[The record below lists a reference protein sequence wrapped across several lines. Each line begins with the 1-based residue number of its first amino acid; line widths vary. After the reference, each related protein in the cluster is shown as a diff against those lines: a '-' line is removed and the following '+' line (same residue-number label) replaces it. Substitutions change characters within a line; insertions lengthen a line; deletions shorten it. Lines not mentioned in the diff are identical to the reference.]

1 MYERLVNDREQ
12 AELQEK
18 RQKEEEKIRL
28 QTDINRKNKDLS
40 SLPNKRDLLIE
51 QLEANAEREDD
62 EVKKQIELA
71 NKEKKELMKRL
82 KKEEEKFDHFVRA
95 CHENE
100 IPLVE
105 KFSQDDAVVRKQFW
119 EKKEVNHFFNNK
131 CFSWI

>member
-1 MYERLVNDREQ
+1 MYERLVYDREQ

-18 RQKEEEKIRL
+18 RQKEEEKLRL

-40 SLPNKRDLLIE
+40 SLPNKRDMLIE

-100 IPLVE
+100 IALVE

-119 EKKEVNHFFNNK
+119 EKKEVNNFF
-131 CFSWI
+131 